1 MENLITDVSTKVTP
15 TTLAGTIP
23 QVGIMFGAIII
34 SSITF
39 MFFRRMLRG
48 ARKNKAKIG

>member
-1 MENLITDVSTKVTP
+1 MANLITDVSDAVTP
-15 TTLAGTIP
+15 AALTGTIP
-23 QVGIMFGAIII
+23 QVGVMFGAIII